1 MLHQAKDSRGKWS
14 HGRIVSG
21 VSVAAA
27 ILLSGAADV
36 RAQTAAPGTA
46 SSRVADPGIRG
57 GPAGAGQPF
66 ATGLSTGE
74 LLFFNGTALPTFE
87 EVEAVANG
95 LGPRFNLDSCAGC
108 HAFPAPGGS
117 SPATNPQVTR
127 AALMAPGNRVPGFLN
142 VNGPVREVRFVSN
155 PDGSPDGG
163 VHDIF
168 TIAGRSDRPA
178 GCSISQPDFSN
189 TSNMIF
195 RIPTPTFGGGL
206 IESITDT
213 TIRNNLASNSRQ
225 KSQLGISGHVNTSA
239 NDGSV
244 TRFGWKAQNKS
255 LLIFS
260 GEAYN
265 VEMGVTNEEFPN
277 EREENPGC
285 ATNQL
290 PEDHTG
296 FDSGNSP
303 SDLVA
308 FMAFMRFLDQPK
320 PACGVA
326 GQPPCSNSI
335 NDGNNV
341 FSQVGCAL
349 CHTPALTTGFS
360 PVAAL
365 NQKAANLFS
374 DLAVHH
380 MGSGLA
386 DNITQG
392 SAGPDEFR
400 SAPLWG
406 LGQRAFFLHDGRTAD
421 LLQAILD
428 HDSQG
433 SEASGSIGAFRAL
446 SSQQQQDLLNYLRS
460 L

>member
-1 MLHQAKDSRGKWS
+1 ML
-14 HGRIVSG
+14 
-21 VSVAAA
+21 
-27 ILLSGAADV
+27 LCGAAYV
-36 RAQTAAPGTA
+36 LAQTAAPSTA
-46 SSRVADPGIRG
+46 SFQVADPGVRG

-66 ATGLSTGE
+66 ATGLSVGQ
-74 LLFFNGTALPTFE
+74 LLFFNGTALPTFD

-95 LGPRFNLDSCAGC
+95 LGPRFNLDSCGGC

-117 SPATNPQVTR
+117 SPPTNPQVAR
-127 AALMAPGNRVPGFLN
+127 AALMAPGNHVPSFLDI
-142 VNGPVREVRFVSN
+142 NGPVREVRFVRN

-168 TIAGRSDRPA
+168 TIAGRSDGPA
-178 GCSISQPDFSN
+178 GCSIRQPDFSN
-189 TSNMIF
+189 TRNMIF

-225 KSQLGISGHVNTSA
+225 KSQFGISGHVNTSG

-265 VEMGVTNEEFPN
+265 VEMGVTNEAFPN

-285 ATNQL
+285 ATNPL
-290 PEDHTG
+290 AEDHTG

-320 PACGVA
+320 PACGVT
-326 GQPPCSNSI
+326 GQPPCSSSI
-335 NDGNNV
+335 NDGKNA

-349 CHTPALTTGFS
+349 CHTPTLTTGFS

-365 NQKAANLFS
+365 SQKAANLLS

-386 DNITQG
+386 DNVTQG

-400 SAPLWG
+400 TAPLWG
-406 LGQRAFFLHDGRTAD
+406 LGQRAFFLHDGRTDD
-421 LLQAILD
+421 LLQAILA

-433 SEASGSIGAFRAL
+433 SEASGSISAFRQL
-446 SSQQQQDLLNYLRS
+446 SSQQKQDLLNYLRS